1 MIKIKDFIFNK
12 DKITY
17 IKKHQKTIITV
28 VLENG
33 DMVYV
38 GCHNEQNRDLAFN
51 EIMEVC
57 K

>member
-1 MIKIKDFIFNK
+1 MIGIKDFIFNK
-12 DKITY
+12 DKIAY

-33 DMVYV
+33 VMVYV
-38 GCHNEQNRDLAFN
+38 SCHNEQNRDLAFK